1 MYSII
6 ASIVPTV
13 KLVNTLIFDIR
24 SYAGRSKD
32 PYVGVIAAV
41 RVSPYL
47 FEASPSVES
56 ALASVISYESRGL
69 PLIDFCLDFYV
80 RCPVVWLASE
90 GLFTAISG
98 YKGITGI
105 LHNLIVGSYSYK
117 KLLYSGSI
125 LNPIEG
131 IKSLIYL

>member
-13 KLVNTLIFDIR
+13 KLVNTLIFDKR
-24 SYAGRSKD
+24 SYTEYSKD
-32 PYVGVIAAV
+32 PYIGIITVA

-80 RCPVVWLASE
+80 RCPVV
-90 GLFTAISG
+90 
-98 YKGITGI
+98 
-105 LHNLIVGSYSYK
+105 
-117 KLLYSGSI
+117 
-125 LNPIEG
+125 
-131 IKSLIYL
+131 